1 MMLICI
7 DFIVIEIYVF
17 LGDRQLMQSLVFDAR
32 VTEWFSKN
40 TSFNSK
46 DDKG

>member
-1 MMLICI
+1 MYI
-7 DFIVIEIYVF
+7 